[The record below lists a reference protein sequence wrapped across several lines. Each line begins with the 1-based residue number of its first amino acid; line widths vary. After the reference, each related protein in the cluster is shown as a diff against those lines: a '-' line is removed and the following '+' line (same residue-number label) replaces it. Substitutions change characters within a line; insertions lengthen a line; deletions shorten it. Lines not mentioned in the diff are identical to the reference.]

1 MPAASDFGDG
11 TTIIEGPTP
20 STAHALG
27 AHVPP
32 GGSTGR
38 GKGVETSPTKSYGYR
53 EQTTFARTSDYF
65 SEERPFVVRIGKK
78 GVIGALQELDEH
90 LHNVRLHRMKI
101 RVFFSRSRSHLSHS
115 CSSSAPLTTT
125 KNFLCWVAAG
135 GI

>member
-1 MPAASDFGDG
+1 MPATSDFSDG

-27 AHVPP
+27 AHVPF

-38 GKGVETSPTKSYGYR
+38 GKGVETSSPAKSYGYR

-78 GVIGALQELDEH
+78 GVIGELQELDEH
-90 LHNVRLHRMKI
+90 MNNVRLHRMKI
-101 RVFFSRSRSHLSHS
+101 RVFFSRSHSHLSHS
-115 CSSSAPLTTT
+115 WSSS
-125 KNFLCWVAAG
+125 
-135 GI
+135 